1 MKYSSITGKTV
12 EIIQTGK
19 SFKSIT
25 IYPATKHSP
34 KERVEKHHR
43 TWGGVERVIS
53 GMEKS

>member
-12 EIIQTGK
+12 EIIETGK